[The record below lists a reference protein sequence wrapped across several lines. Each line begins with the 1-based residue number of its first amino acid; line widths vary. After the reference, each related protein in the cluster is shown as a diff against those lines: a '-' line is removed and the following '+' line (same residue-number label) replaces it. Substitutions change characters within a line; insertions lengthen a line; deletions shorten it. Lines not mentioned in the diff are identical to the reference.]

1 MANCDTTVFHW
12 VSQYQLMPVWQEYP
26 PPFTAYESYYLEK
39 DRQKFYLGCPDNREV
54 VSYDSHDRI
63 PRSTPATTTTSS
75 QLPPYIVSHSPEG
88 SMVSEAKSEVFS
100 SPYLSNPGSYTS
112 PPNYH
117 QNHQNHMSHWTDQS
131 SVSESPTQPKIRIT
145 PTREGFYPGHHDLSL
160 ESSDFSQEEIKEEE
174 SDDVENSEDESEVF
188 GSLKRKNS
196 YDLSAIN
203 EVSQQPRKRQRTTP
217 EQLEV
222 LEKVYEHEK
231 LPNSDLR
238 KELAVKLK
246 MTPRR
251 VQVWFQNKRAKEKRM
266 CYPK

>member
-1 MANCDTTVFHW
+1 MANCDMTVFHW

-39 DRQKFYLGCPDNREV
+39 DRQKFYHGCSDN
-54 VSYDSHDRI
+54 SQSYYDSHQHRM
-63 PRSTPATTTTSS
+63 PSTACSS
-75 QLPPYIVSHSPEG
+75 QLPPYIVQEG
-88 SMVSEAKSEVFS
+88 SMVSEVKSQGEGVFS
-100 SPYLSNPGSYTS
+100 SPYLSNPAYNS
-112 PPNYH
+112 PPNFVG
-117 QNHQNHMSHWTDQS
+117 QNQMTHWSETSS
-131 SVSESPTQPKIRIT
+131 SVSESPQPKIRLAVS
-145 PTREGFYPGHHDLSL
+145 RENYYNNMGPDLSL
-160 ESSDFSQEEIKEEE
+160 ESGSSDFSQEENKEEE
-174 SDDVENSEDESEVF
+174 SEDVENSEDENEVF
-188 GSLKRKNS
+188 GSKRKNS
-196 YDLSAIN
+196 FDLSAMN

-266 CYPK
+266 YPK

>member
-1 MANCDTTVFHW
+1 M
-12 VSQYQLMPVWQEYP
+12 
-26 PPFTAYESYYLEK
+26 
-39 DRQKFYLGCPDNREV
+39 
-54 VSYDSHDRI
+54 SYDTHYDRM
-63 PRSTPATTTTSS
+63 PRSTATITTSS
-75 QLPPYIVSHSPEG
+75 QLPSYIVHSPEG

-100 SPYLSNPGSYTS
+100 SPYLSNPGAYTS

-117 QNHQNHMSHWTDQS
+117 QNHHMSHWTDQS

-145 PTREGFYPGHHDLSL
+145 PTRESFYPGHHDLSL

-188 GSLKRKNS
+188 GNLKRKNS
-196 YDLSAIN
+196 YDLSAMN

>member
-1 MANCDTTVFHW
+1 
-12 VSQYQLMPVWQEYP
+12 MPVWQEYP

-39 DRQKFYLGCPDNREV
+39 DRQKFYHGCSDNREV
-54 VSYDSHDRI
+54 MSYDTHYDRM
-63 PRSTPATTTTSS
+63 PRSTATITTSS
-75 QLPPYIVSHSPEG
+75 QLPSYIVHSPEG

-100 SPYLSNPGSYTS
+100 SPYLSNVAYNS

-117 QNHQNHMSHWTDQS
+117 LQNPLSHWTEQS
-131 SVSESPTQPKIRIT
+131 SVSESPQPKIRIT
-145 PTREGFYPGHHDLSL
+145 PTTRESFYPGHDLSL

-188 GSLKRKNS
+188 GNLKRKNS
-196 YDLSAIN
+196 YDLSAMN